1 VTILPW
7 RSRAGR
13 VRPGALPGEVW
24 AKQADQG
31 PNSLVGGARASR
43 FLLIGGITPRNTK
56 IGQVRLPGGRG
67 SGDNGRSTFE
77 VDEKKFLYVISKG
90 LHTGNLHAT
99 IKSLKGPL
107 W

>member
-1 VTILPW
+1 
-7 RSRAGR
+7 
-13 VRPGALPGEVW
+13 VW

-77 VDEKKFLYVISKG
+77 VDEKKFLSVISFQLAEVAVSG
-90 LHTGNLHAT
+90 DLFRHILTAIHRLRAPPVST
-99 IKSLKGPL
+99 
-107 W
+107 